1 MNKLLFE
8 GFIAKEPQSDKEKY
22 IFIMDNPE
30 MALAILTVGFKS
42 VYLAKKDDEINFS
55 LDSFINHMGEIGF
68 NGKFRNDYI
77 YALGCDAKKTNDKLE
92 TYLKSESLNYRS
104 KGWQIFKGKEYLAN
118 NGKSKE
124 LKQALETFINR
135 FEGSQADSQLE
146 LAQFHLTDDNGKI
159 TGVFDDAI
167 LEYIKQNFN
176 LFFMAGTPYFYE
188 NGLFKADFSGAKLKT
203 MIKNIILPKFRKSTT
218 ITRIYQLFSM
228 DYELQRSYEELNQYP
243 EHWVPF
249 KDCMVDGK
257 TGERHEHKPEYYC
270 INQIPWDY
278 PTKPCSG
285 EITEQFFKFAMSE
298 EDRRTV
304 LQYLG
309 LCMTRCNFQKF
320 IILKGSRG
328 TGKSVIIR
336 LYENVIGSGNY
347 SNVPLQ
353 KLEEKFYSIQLLGKL
368 INMCADLNGTPL
380 KTVNTIKLITGDD
393 SLSDSFKGHD
403 IVTFVP
409 YARLLFSCNTVPI
422 SLDEKSN
429 ALFERIILIEMD
441 NRPET
446 PDRQLEEKLKA
457 EIPYI
462 ISQALKELQMLFKEN
477 SLFESRRSKELV
489 QELYADSD
497 SVQGFI
503 QDCMERDLNG
513 SIKTTE
519 LMRMYKEYCQN
530 AEREALSR
538 TNFYRNLKS
547 KGYGKK
553 VVNGNEYFCGL
564 KPKDGGFIEFDNPE
578 ELPFK

>member
-1 MNKLLFE
+1 MNKSLFDAY
-8 GFIAKEPQSDKEKY
+8 IANQPQNIKDKY
-22 IFIMDNPE
+22 IFITDNKDI
-30 MALAILTVGFKS
+30 ALAILAVGYKS
-42 VYLAKKDDEINFS
+42 IYLAREDDGINFS
-55 LDSFINHMGEIGF
+55 PDSFINRMEEVGY

-77 YALGCDAKKTNDKLE
+77 YVLGCNSRKANEKLE
-92 TYLKSESLNYRS
+92 AYLKSENINYHS
-104 KGWQIFKGKEYLAN
+104 SGWQIFKGKDYLAN
-118 NGKSKE
+118 YDRSEE
-124 LKQALETFINR
+124 LKQAIEKFINR
-135 FEGSQADSQLE
+135 FEGNHEASPPE
-146 LAQFHLTDDNGKI
+146 LVQFHIMDNNGRI
-159 TGVFDDAI
+159 IGVFDDAI
-167 LEYIKQNFN
+167 LEYIKQNFK
-176 LFFMAGTPYFYE
+176 LFVMAGTPYMYE

-203 MIKNIILPKFRKSTT
+203 MIKNLILPKFRKSTT
-218 ITRIYQLFSM
+218 ITRIYQLFLM
-228 DYELQRSYEELNQYP
+228 DYELQKSYEELNQYP
-243 EHWVPF
+243 EHWIPF

-257 TGERHEHKPEYYC
+257 TGEMHGHNPEYYC
-270 INQIPWDY
+270 INQIPWDF
-278 PTKPCSG
+278 PANPCPG
-285 EITEQFFKFAMSE
+285 EVAESFFRSAMSE

-320 IILKGSRG
+320 VILKGSRG
-328 TGKSVIIR
+328 TGKSVIIK
-336 LYENVIGSGNY
+336 LYENVIGAGNY

-368 INMCADLNGTPL
+368 VNMCADLNGNPL
-380 KTVNTIKLITGDD
+380 KTVNTIKLITGGD

-403 IVTFVP
+403 VITFVP
-409 YARLLFSCNTVPI
+409 YSRLLFSCNTVPI

-462 ISQALKELQMLFKEN
+462 ISQSLKELRTLFNEN
-477 SLFESRRSKELV
+477 SLFESRRSRELV

-503 QDCMERDLNG
+503 QDCMERDLDG
-513 SIKTTE
+513 SVKTTE
-519 LMRMYKEYCQN
+519 LMGMYKEYCQN

-553 VVNGNEYFCGL
+553 IVNGTEYFCGL
-564 KPKDGGFIEFDNPE
+564 KPKDGGFVKLDDSE